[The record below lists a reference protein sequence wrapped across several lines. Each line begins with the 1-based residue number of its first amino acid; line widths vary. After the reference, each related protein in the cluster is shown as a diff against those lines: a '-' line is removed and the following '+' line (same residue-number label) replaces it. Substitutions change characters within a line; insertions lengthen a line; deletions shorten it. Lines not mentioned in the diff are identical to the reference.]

1 MGDTC
6 PRFKAAA
13 VMAAPVFLEREA
25 TTEKAC
31 ALIAEAAG
39 AGARLIVFPEV
50 YIPGYPYWI
59 WLMTP
64 TQGAPYF
71 VDLYKNAVEI
81 NSRTVTNIG
90 LAARAAKAYV
100 VMGISEREGGTLY
113 NTLLYFNDR
122 GEVMGR
128 HRKLQPTHVE
138 RTIWGRG
145 DGSDLRVFDTEL
157 GKISG
162 LICWEHTMD
171 LTRYALTAMGE
182 QIHVAAWPG
191 TSTLTHNP
199 HSAIFNSVTEAAA
212 RHHALAGQTFVI
224 NVQSPVGS
232 DIVKRL
238 GFKDRPDLIQTGGG
252 WSAIIGPDGQII
264 SGPLV
269 GKEGIVYA
277 DIDLEHHP
285 DEIRVRF
292 RGPLCAAGRIAA
304 FRGYGASASV
314 GKDVAGGKRA
324 ESHES
329 AGSGTSGGRDA
340 EGNQASF
347 LTSPG
352 VVRGGFGGGCFKS
365 SSGSSVRSM

>member
-1 MGDTC
+1 MGDVY

-13 VMAAPVFLEREA
+13 VMASPVFLDRDA
-25 TTEKAC
+25 TTGKAC
-31 ALIAEAAG
+31 ELIAEAAR
-39 AGARLIVFPEV
+39 AGARLVVFPEV

-71 VDLYKNAVEI
+71 LDLYKNAVELQ
-81 NSRTVTNIG
+81 SPTVTKLG
-90 LAARAAKAYV
+90 QAARSANAYV
-100 VMGISEREGGTLY
+100 VMGVSERDGGTLY

-122 GEVMGR
+122 GELIGR

-138 RTIWGRG
+138 RSIWGRG
-145 DGSDLRVFDTEL
+145 DGSDLRVFDTEI

-171 LTRYALTAMGE
+171 LTRYALIAMGE

-224 NVQSPVGS
+224 NVQSPIGADMVE
-232 DIVKRL
+232 RL
-238 GFKDRPDLIQTGGG
+238 GFKDRPDMIEQGGG

-264 SGPLV
+264 GGPLV

-277 DIDLEHHP
+277 DIDLEQIILMKYACDSAGHYARP
-285 DEIRVRF
+285 DVLRLSVDLEPQPVLEKSAHADVVQSF
-292 RGPLCAAGRIAA
+292 AKSLAPEPVPEPLPSDI
-304 FRGYGASASV
+304 
-314 GKDVAGGKRA
+314 KRA
-324 ESHES
+324 S
-329 AGSGTSGGRDA
+329 
-340 EGNQASF
+340 
-347 LTSPG
+347 
-352 VVRGGFGGGCFKS
+352 
-365 SSGSSVRSM
+365 